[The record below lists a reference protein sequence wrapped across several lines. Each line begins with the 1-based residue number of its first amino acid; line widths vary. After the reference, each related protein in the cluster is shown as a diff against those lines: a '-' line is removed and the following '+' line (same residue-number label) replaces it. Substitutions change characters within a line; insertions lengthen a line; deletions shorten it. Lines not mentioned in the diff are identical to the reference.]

1 MPVLTQLMA
10 GTNLLL
16 VHPAD
21 DPHAPENTEVVE
33 LRTADGATLR
43 TADTIYVRVP
53 G

>member
-1 MPVLTQLMA
+1 MPALTQLLV
-10 GTNLLL
+10 GTNLLQ

-21 DPHAPENTEVVE
+21 DPHAPENTAVVE

-43 TADTIYVRVP
+43 TADTVYVRVP

>member
-1 MPVLTQLMA
+1 MPALTQLLTQ
-10 GTNLLL
+10 TNLMQ
-16 VHPAD
+16 VHSAD